1 MKTDTISKKTQ
12 CEPKQSKYF
21 KPFFYE
27 NHLVLR
33 VVNPRD

>member
-1 MKTDTISKKTQ
+1 MKTDAISKKTP

-21 KPFFYE
+21 KLFFCE
-27 NHLVLR
+27 NHLALR